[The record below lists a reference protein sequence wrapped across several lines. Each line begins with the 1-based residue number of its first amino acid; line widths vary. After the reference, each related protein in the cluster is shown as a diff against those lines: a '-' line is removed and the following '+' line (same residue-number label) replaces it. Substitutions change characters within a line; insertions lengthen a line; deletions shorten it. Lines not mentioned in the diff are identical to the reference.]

1 MIENVEMG
9 RGGSR
14 VLPWER
20 AEITRKAMNDL
31 KNILFYYNSI
41 RFFSITLRQNSHC
54 NDF

>member
-20 AEITRKAMNDL
+20 AEITRKAKDDL
-31 KNILFYYNSI
+31 KNLFFFYHPI
-41 RFFSITLRQNSHC
+41 RFFFNYIETKQSL
-54 NDF
+54 